1 MQQTI
6 RCRLL
11 SGKLWEAAFR
21 HGTLLIE
28 PRSLAMKHYVRQG
41 NVLKPM
47 LQPVYARQ
55 FTQARPL
62 IITKNVTV
70 VTIF

>member
-1 MQQTI
+1 MQQMI
-6 RCRLL
+6 RYRLL
-11 SGKLWEAAFR
+11 SRKLWEAAFR
-21 HGTLLIE
+21 HGTLPFE
-28 PRSLAMKHYVRQG
+28 PQSLETKHYVRPG
-41 NVLKPM
+41 NALKPM